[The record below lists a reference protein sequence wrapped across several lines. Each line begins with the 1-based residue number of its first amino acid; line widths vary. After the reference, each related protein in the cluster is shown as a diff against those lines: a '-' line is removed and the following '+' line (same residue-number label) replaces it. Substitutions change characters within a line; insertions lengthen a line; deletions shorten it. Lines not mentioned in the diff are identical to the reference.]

1 MRKKKMKTKIIF
13 FCVLVIFL
21 LPGFLKSQ
29 CYTVLSVKGEII
41 LEKTGRPIQ
50 EMDEICA
57 NDKLSFSTE
66 DSKAA
71 VLSSDQG
78 RFIIKMSK
86 KKKNDNLTAYVKS
99 VIMQGTGNLSSRGEV
114 TLESEFGDV
123 YFVVVKYALPIDIK
137 NYPLSENN
145 FFYIKYL
152 FDGKEINKKLK
163 FNRDTLFIE
172 KENIYKVDD
181 KSIDQ
186 GKVENVTLYYYE
198 KEKNTS
204 TKITSFQ
211 LIFADESKLTKEI
224 NDYITLL
231 RNGGKYNDYILQEVL
246 LYLTDIYGNINIDN
260 VKVWLQDKFG
270 LK

>member
-1 MRKKKMKTKIIF
+1 MKTKIIF
-13 FCVLVIFL
+13 FWVLVIFL
-21 LPGFLKSQ
+21 FPGFLKSQ

-57 NDKLSFSTE
+57 SDKLTFSSE

-123 YFVVVKYALPIDIK
+123 YFVVVKYALPIDVK

-152 FDGKEINKKLK
+152 LDGKDINKKLK
-163 FNRDTLFIE
+163 FSRDTLFIE

-186 GKVENVTLYYYE
+186 GKVENVSLYYYE

-224 NDYITLL
+224 TDYITLL

-260 VKVWLQDKFG
+260 VKIWLQDKFG